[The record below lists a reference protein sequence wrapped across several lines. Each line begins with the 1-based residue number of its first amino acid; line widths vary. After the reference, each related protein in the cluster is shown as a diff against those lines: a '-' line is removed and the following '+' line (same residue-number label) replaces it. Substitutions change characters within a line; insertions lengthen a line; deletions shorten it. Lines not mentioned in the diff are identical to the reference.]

1 MVEIFRN
8 YGYNMVRCMTSKYPL
23 QPSMKRSCLRGKE
36 NYIFSKR
43 LSVEGLSHR
52 FEKRIGSGSLKPS
65 TNRMLNRI
73 KCIYMFIRNKGTVTT
88 QELVEEF
95 GITPRTI
102 QRDLNVLAYN
112 DLVISPSRGKW
123 TTTQKKVKMSS

>member
-1 MVEIFRN
+1 MLDAGI
-8 YGYNMVRCMTSKYPL
+8 C
-23 QPSMKRSCLRGKE
+23 
-36 NYIFSKR
+36 
-43 LSVEGLSHR
+43 HR
-52 FEKRIGSGSLKPS
+52 FEKRIGSGLLKPS

-73 KCIYMFIRNKGTVTT
+73 KSVYMFINKRGTVTT

-112 DLVISPSRGKW
+112 DLVSKPESWKMDNDEKEGKIIFIM
-123 TTTQKKVKMSS
+123 VA

>member
-1 MVEIFRN
+1 
-8 YGYNMVRCMTSKYPL
+8 
-23 QPSMKRSCLRGKE
+23 MKRRCLRKRKLHILEDLFFKE
-36 NYIFSKR
+36 AVGRGIR
-43 LSVEGLSHR
+43 HR

-73 KCIYMFIRNKGTVTT
+73 KCIYMFIRNNGTVTT

-123 TTTQKKVKMSS
+123 TITEKKVKMTS